1 MCDSRVLPKSRLM
14 IILHDR
20 TKVDKARIYQQNQI
34 INFSYLNMFDYF
46 QAKRQSKWWNE
57 LKQLYPIP
65 PYFTLQNKKLKKNL
79 NHDQIR
85 HIQDDPDKVYS
96 SRLLQDKDEISEP
109 SKQNSVNVLIV
120 DDDRDIL
127 FTYKSI
133 LSAAGYNV
141 EAFADSNEALS
152 HFKQRDPSY
161 YDLIITDIRMPKLN
175 GFQLYQKLKESKTD
189 IKVLFTTAFE
199 VNGYMLDAIPD
210 IKDSDIISKPV
221 EEEVF
226 VDRIKTAINS

>member
-221 EEEVF
+221 EEEDF